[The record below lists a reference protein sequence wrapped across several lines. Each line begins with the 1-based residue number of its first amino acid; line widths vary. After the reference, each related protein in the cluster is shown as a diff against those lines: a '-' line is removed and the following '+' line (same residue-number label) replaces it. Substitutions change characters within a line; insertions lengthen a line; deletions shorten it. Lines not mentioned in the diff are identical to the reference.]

1 VKEEELK
8 KIDITKWEEKTHL
21 SHLPMHHGSAL
32 FNVNRYLNEIEDI
45 LREAGME
52 GLGYQDQE
60 KEIEE
65 LIEDQANLN
74 AYIYS
79 AGWEFQEKIDTPLY
93 KGFQNDAAEK
103 LSRINLEDY
112 TTENTLEI
120 KKHHVMYDSYGNRLE
135 YDTIAPSLSMADFL
149 GISSLGTGSADGKL
163 VGIPE
168 EFKDFTS
175 MFTME
180 YDSIKENLKD
190 KDGNPISLEEYLNEL
205 HTYGEFDNKMD
216 KPFLEFVSCILDVT
230 MLKPLIEMCWGY
242 DLITGED
249 LSDFERGMKG
259 VFAVIDVVSLM
270 IGIKASGVVRIFSK
284 NTLKMAGKS
293 VLLDAFGGAGAYGI
307 GQIGQELE
315 LPLPITLLMS
325 MGAGI
330 GIVKVGGRYLF
341 KDQAGNVLLDVAVQD
356 VDALRKGVSG
366 AKSLDDIRYE
376 EYWKQCEL
384 LNKTTCSS
392 ETLYEYLYKINPE
405 QAINYA
411 KTGVWPDDIQVPKSS
426 NVLGRDWGI
435 DWSQVPNGGYTLDG
449 AGNAIKSPYTPKI
462 GEVVDRYGPGN
473 GRYTSPV
480 VDDIPYSYDERSL
493 PYVENPEIYHQY
505 EVIGDFNNIEW
516 YVKNCND
523 SAIKTRAEDYINTYY
538 GGDYS
543 KVIVQSGNI
552 APGFGTISGGVQYE
566 LPMPVDMLE
575 SLGLMRK
582 IH

>member
-1 VKEEELK
+1 LKEEELK
-8 KIDITKWEEKTHL
+8 KIDITQWEKKTHL

-74 AYIYS
+74 AYINS
-79 AGWEFQEKIDTPLY
+79 AGWEFQDKIDTPLY

-135 YDTIAPSLSMADFL
+135 YDTTAPSLSMADFL
-149 GISSLGTGSADGKL
+149 GISSLGTGSVDGKL

-168 EFKDFTS
+168 EFKNFTS

-180 YDSIKENLKD
+180 YDSIKEYLKD

-205 HTYGEFDNKMD
+205 YTYGEFDNKMD
-216 KPFLEFVSCILDVT
+216 KPFLEFVSCILDITIV
-230 MLKPLIEMCWGY
+230 KPLIEMCWGY

-259 VFAVIDVVSLM
+259 IFAVIDVVSLM
-270 IGIKASGVVRIFSK
+270 IGIKASGVVKIFSK

-341 KDQAGNVLLDVAVQD
+341 KDQAGNVLLDVAAQD
-356 VDALRKGVSG
+356 VDALRKGVGG
-366 AKSLDDIRYE
+366 AGDINGYDYLDDQLGNLKGKVEI
-376 EYWKQCEL
+376 KQYQSAE
-384 LNKTTCSS
+384 NVNEFWAKQG
-392 ETLYEYLYKINPE
+392 YD
-405 QAINYA
+405 QA
-411 KTGVWPDDIQVPKSS
+411 
-426 NVLGRDWGI
+426 
-435 DWSQVPNGGYTLDG
+435 
-449 AGNAIKSPYTPKI
+449 PYTPKTVVQDITLLEEGKFVRVYDGTNSKLHGGWLMKSEDVKGLTAMQIQDKFALPTLPEYVGEVTLPKGSTIRI
-462 GEVVDRYGPGN
+462 GEVNPLFGHN
-473 GRYTSPV
+473 GGGIQF
-480 VDDIPYSYDERSL
+480 DL
-493 PYVENPEIYHQY
+493 KGQY
-505 EVIGDFNNIEW
+505 IGEFKEV
-516 YVKNCND
+516 
-523 SAIKTRAEDYINTYY
+523 
-538 GGDYS
+538 
-543 KVIVQSGNI
+543 
-552 APGFGTISGGVQYE
+552 GTIIDWSG
-566 LPMPVDMLE
+566 L
-575 SLGLMRK
+575 K
-582 IH
+582 

>member
-1 VKEEELK
+1 LKEDELK
-8 KIDITKWEEKTHL
+8 KIDITQWEEKIHL

-74 AYIYS
+74 AYINS
-79 AGWEFQEKIDTPLY
+79 AGWEFQDKIDTPLY

-135 YDTIAPSLSMADFL
+135 YDTTAPSLSMADFL
-149 GISSLGTGSADGKL
+149 GISSLGAGGADGKL

-270 IGIKASGVVRIFSK
+270 IGIKASGVVKIFSK

-341 KDQAGNVLLDVAVQD
+341 KDQAGNVLLDVAEKD
-356 VDALRKGVSG
+356 VDALRKGVNEAGDAIPSG
-366 AKSLDDIRYE
+366 GFRDMMSPEEAGRYNSYWDDVADDVAKSNIENYR
-376 EYWKQCEL
+376 QAI
-384 LNKTTCSS
+384 LNGQVTKTTGG
-392 ETLYEYLYKINPE
+392 KINSKVVTAGVDTNTGEIYYGVSGMKNNPTRTSIHPKMQSILDNVGTSQTNYPLE
-405 QAINYA
+405 NCGEFNVIN
-411 KTGVWPDDIQVPKSS
+411 
-426 NVLGRDWGI
+426 
-435 DWSQVPNGGYTLDG
+435 
-449 AGNAIKSPYTPKI
+449 NAIKNGANPSNLRIYS
-462 GEVVDRYGPGN
+462 VDR
-473 GRYTSPV
+473 
-480 VDDIPYSYDERSL
+480 I
-493 PYVENPEIYHQY
+493 
-505 EVIGDFNNIEW
+505 
-516 YVKNCND
+516 
-523 SAIKTRAEDYINTYY
+523 
-538 GGDYS
+538 
-543 KVIVQSGNI
+543 SGNFK
-552 APGFGTISGGVQYE
+552 APCINCENLYK
-566 LPMPVDMLE
+566 DILE
-575 SLGLMRK
+575 FIK
-582 IH
+582 

>member
-1 VKEEELK
+1 LKEEELK
-8 KIDITKWEEKTHL
+8 KIDITQWEEKTHL

-74 AYIYS
+74 AYINS
-79 AGWEFQEKIDTPLY
+79 AGWEFQDKIDTPLY

-135 YDTIAPSLSMADFL
+135 YDTTAPSLSMADFL

-270 IGIKASGVVRIFSK
+270 IGIKASGVVKIFSK

-307 GQIGQELE
+307 GQIGQELG

-341 KDQAGNVLLDVAVQD
+341 KDQAGNVLLDVAEKD

-366 AKSLDDIRYE
+366 AGELTLSQGTRNQYAQRSVGGVDRLPTDDGGHLIGSQFNGSGQIDNLVPQNSGINRAGGEWYRMEQDWSNALKNGSSVNVDITPNYSGTSVRPVSFDVNYWLDG
-376 EYWKQCEL
+376 EL
-384 LNKTTCSS
+384 FMRTI
-392 ETLYEYLYKINPE
+392 INP
-405 QAINYA
+405 
-411 KTGVWPDDIQVPKSS
+411 
-426 NVLGRDWGI
+426 
-435 DWSQVPNGGYTLDG
+435 
-449 AGNAIKSPYTPKI
+449 
-462 GEVVDRYGPGN
+462 
-473 GRYTSPV
+473 
-480 VDDIPYSYDERSL
+480 
-493 PYVENPEIYHQY
+493 
-505 EVIGDFNNIEW
+505 
-516 YVKNCND
+516 
-523 SAIKTRAEDYINTYY
+523 
-538 GGDYS
+538 
-543 KVIVQSGNI
+543 
-552 APGFGTISGGVQYE
+552 
-566 LPMPVDMLE
+566 
-575 SLGLMRK
+575 
-582 IH
+582 

>member
-1 VKEEELK
+1 LKEEELK
-8 KIDITKWEEKTHL
+8 KIDITQWEEKTHL

-74 AYIYS
+74 AYINS
-79 AGWEFQEKIDTPLY
+79 AGWEFQDKIDTPLY

-135 YDTIAPSLSMADFL
+135 YDTTAPSLSMADFL
-149 GISSLGTGSADGKL
+149 GISSLSTGSADGKL

-230 MLKPLIEMCWGY
+230 ILKPLIEMCWGY

-270 IGIKASGVVRIFSK
+270 IGIKASGVVKIFSK

-330 GIVKVGGRYLF
+330 GIVKAGGRYLF
-341 KDQAGNVLLDVAVQD
+341 KDQAGNVLLDVAEKD
-356 VDALRKGVSG
+356 VDALRKGVGG
-366 AKSLDDIRYE
+366 ASVSEEIISKYDDV
-376 EYWKQCEL
+376 
-384 LNKTTCSS
+384 LN
-392 ETLYEYLYKINPE
+392 YEYNMIENPGPLAEIKGNPNTNFYSGKYNSKVLQNDTIYYRSGQEGKPLGQWFTSEPSKSIAQVRTDLAVKPQWINP
-405 QAINYA
+405 
-411 KTGVWPDDIQVPKSS
+411 KTGVLEGTSILDNTYAVKIPAGTEVYIGPVGYQGSGYLGGMNIDQVY
-426 NVLGRDWGI
+426 
-435 DWSQVPNGGYTLDG
+435 VPQPWNITGV
-449 AGNAIKSPYTPKI
+449 
-462 GEVVDRYGPGN
+462 EVVGSVP
-473 GRYTSPV
+473 
-480 VDDIPYSYDERSL
+480 
-493 PYVENPEIYHQY
+493 
-505 EVIGDFNNIEW
+505 
-516 YVKNCND
+516 
-523 SAIKTRAEDYINTYY
+523 IK
-538 GGDYS
+538 
-543 KVIVQSGNI
+543 
-552 APGFGTISGGVQYE
+552 
-566 LPMPVDMLE
+566 
-575 SLGLMRK
+575 
-582 IH
+582 

>member
-1 VKEEELK
+1 MLPLVSLLLRFREVIFI
-8 KIDITKWEEKTHL
+8 KIPKIYITQWEEKIHL
-21 SHLPMHHGSAL
+21 SHLPMHHGNAL

-230 MLKPLIEMCWGY
+230 ILKPLIEMCWGY

-270 IGIKASGVVRIFSK
+270 IGIKASGVVKIFSK

-307 GQIGQELE
+307 GQIGQELG

-366 AKSLDDIRYE
+366 ASAFGEMSVEEAQRYSLWNQLR
-376 EYWKQCEL
+376 
-384 LNKTTCSS
+384 
-392 ETLYEYLYKINPE
+392 E
-405 QAINYA
+405 QGLDQKAIN
-411 KTGVWPDDIQVPKSS
+411 DIILTNKPLRPAANNYLSS
-426 NVLGRDWGI
+426 
-435 DWSQVPNGGYTLDG
+435 
-449 AGNAIKSPYTPKI
+449 
-462 GEVVDRYGPGN
+462 
-473 GRYTSPV
+473 
-480 VDDIPYSYDERSL
+480 
-493 PYVENPEIYHQY
+493 
-505 EVIGDFNNIEW
+505 
-516 YVKNCND
+516 
-523 SAIKTRAEDYINTYY
+523 DYINNHLSDFQNGVTKIGYQAPTGVAGPPGGTYVMPSSY
-538 GGDYS
+538 ADDLILQANGDILKLEQLLGLDAGSLGNSPVRIDIPNPTGLRLPFGNELGANEFWIPGG
-543 KVIVQSGNI
+543 
-552 APGFGTISGGVQYE
+552 FTSGGVIEAVIDSPLPSQYTVN
-566 LPMPVDMLE
+566 LI
-575 SLGLMRK
+575 K
-582 IH
+582 

>member
-1 VKEEELK
+1 LKEEELK
-8 KIDITKWEEKTHL
+8 KIDITQWEEKTHL

-60 KEIEE
+60 NEIEE

-74 AYIYS
+74 AYINS
-79 AGWEFQEKIDTPLY
+79 AGWEFQDKIDTPLY

-135 YDTIAPSLSMADFL
+135 YDTTAPSLSMADFL
-149 GISSLGTGSADGKL
+149 GISSLGTGSVDGKL

-180 YDSIKENLKD
+180 YDSIKEHLKD

-230 MLKPLIEMCWGY
+230 ILKPLIEMCWGY

-270 IGIKASGVVRIFSK
+270 IGIKASGVVKIFSK

-307 GQIGQELE
+307 GQIGQELG

-341 KDQAGNVLLDVAVQD
+341 KDQAGNVLLDVAAQD
-356 VDALRKGVSG
+356 MDALRKGVSG
-366 AKSLDDIRYE
+366 IDSSPLDNPKIARDVVADPDAVYG
-376 EYWKQCEL
+376 
-384 LNKTTCSS
+384 
-392 ETLYEYLYKINPE
+392 YK
-405 QAINYA
+405 
-411 KTGVWPDDIQVPKSS
+411 PKSGS
-426 NVLGRDWGI
+426 SLEQFDI
-435 DWSQVPNGGYTLDG
+435 DWSNADEVGKAKQARLEYLEAMDAKRAKLSTEVDSYLAEGKSISEIAEIKVNQRNLDRINSYIENGDYEKLEKLYER
-449 AGNAIKSPYTPKI
+449 NLL
-462 GEVVDRYGPGN
+462 EYGQKEGPTIQQLYEKYG
-473 GRYTSPV
+473 
-480 VDDIPYSYDERSL
+480 SYE
-493 PYVENPEIYHQY
+493 
-505 EVIGDFNNIEW
+505 EVIYSSVKVNEGMNVILGIE
-516 YVKNCND
+516 
-523 SAIKTRAEDYINTYY
+523 
-538 GGDYS
+538 
-543 KVIVQSGNI
+543 
-552 APGFGTISGGVQYE
+552 
-566 LPMPVDMLE
+566 
-575 SLGLMRK
+575 
-582 IH
+582 H

>member
-74 AYIYS
+74 AYINS

-93 KGFQNDAAEK
+93 KGFQNDAAEE

-135 YDTIAPSLSMADFL
+135 YDTTAPSLSMADFL

-205 HTYGEFDNKMD
+205 YTYGEFDNKMD

-230 MLKPLIEMCWGY
+230 IVKPLIEMCWGY

-270 IGIKASGVVRIFSK
+270 IGIKASGVVKIFSK

-307 GQIGQELE
+307 GQIGQELG

-341 KDQAGNVLLDVAVQD
+341 KDQAGNVLLDVAEKD
-356 VDALRKGVSG
+356 LDALRKGVSG
-366 AKSLDDIRYE
+366 TVDDVLETPTQTFKANWDAEIPMFGSDWDNYFRLQYGDDAVNWGTEIVTDISKLKGTENFTDNALNHILEGEINLKNRAVGFHYEGFPTQRGSIISGTESLPNSQGVYTAMVEVDSTVKRGI
-376 EYWKQCEL
+376 
-384 LNKTTCSS
+384 SS
-392 ETLYEYLYKINPE
+392 FFPKDWTPQNIVD
-405 QAINYA
+405 AINEAY
-411 KTGVWPDDIQVPKSS
+411 S
-426 NVLGRDWGI
+426 NKGFIRGNRYSGMTSAGI
-435 DWSQVPNGGYTLDG
+435 EIEMFLDV
-449 AGNAIKSPYTPKI
+449 N
-462 GEVVDRYGPGN
+462 
-473 GRYTSPV
+473 
-480 VDDIPYSYDERSL
+480 
-493 PYVENPEIYHQY
+493 
-505 EVIGDFNNIEW
+505 
-516 YVKNCND
+516 
-523 SAIKTRAEDYINTYY
+523 
-538 GGDYS
+538 
-543 KVIVQSGNI
+543 GNI
-552 APGFGTISGGVQYE
+552 VSAYPIY
-566 LPMPVDMLE
+566 
-575 SLGLMRK
+575 
-582 IH
+582 

>member
-1 VKEEELK
+1 LKEEELK
-8 KIDITKWEEKTHL
+8 KIDITQWEEKTHL

-74 AYIYS
+74 AYINS
-79 AGWEFQEKIDTPLY
+79 AGWEFQDKIDTPLY

-135 YDTIAPSLSMADFL
+135 YDTTAPSLSMADFL
-149 GISSLGTGSADGKL
+149 GISSLGTGSVDGKL

-180 YDSIKENLKD
+180 YDSIKEHLKD

-270 IGIKASGVVRIFSK
+270 IGIKASGVVKIFSK

-341 KDQAGNVLLDVAVQD
+341 KDQAGNVLLDVAAQD
-356 VDALRKGVSG
+356 VDALRKGVGG
-366 AKSLDDIRYE
+366 A
-376 EYWKQCEL
+376 
-384 LNKTTCSS
+384 
-392 ETLYEYLYKINPE
+392 
-405 QAINYA
+405 
-411 KTGVWPDDIQVPKSS
+411 
-426 NVLGRDWGI
+426 
-435 DWSQVPNGGYTLDG
+435 
-449 AGNAIKSPYTPKI
+449 
-462 GEVVDRYGPGN
+462 
-473 GRYTSPV
+473 
-480 VDDIPYSYDERSL
+480 VDDIAGSVKNNVQYGDQYGKMGNKKVLKPDVEYVDPNNYKYTTDSVGRISNVEGELTLSQGTRNQYAQRSVGGVDRL
-493 PYVENPEIYHQY
+493 PTDDGGHL
-505 EVIGDFNNIEW
+505 IGSQFNGSGQIDNLVPQNSGINRAGGEW
-516 YVKNCND
+516 YRMEQDWSNALKNGSSVNVD
-523 SAIKTRAEDYINTYY
+523 ITPNYSGTSVRPVSFDVNYWLDGELFMRTIIN
-538 GGDYS
+538 
-543 KVIVQSGNI
+543 
-552 APGFGTISGGVQYE
+552 P
-566 LPMPVDMLE
+566 
-575 SLGLMRK
+575 
-582 IH
+582 